1 MSPRT
6 PHQFQEIRDEKRALI
21 MAVALEHFA
30 NEGYFKTTIIHI
42 ARHAGISKGLMYNYF
57 KSKEELLIAIINK
70 SIEDIAQ
77 YFDLNRDGYLSE
89 DEFEMFI
96 RKLFSLIREKI
107 SFWRLFSQLLIQ
119 KDVRDHF
126 LKSSRGE
133 ISTSQVMYTN
143 RSNTVLSLISKM
155 ITEYF
160 KRKKEK
166 KPSDYDPQIDMTLFI
181 CTIEGFA
188 RITIYKDDVDETNY
202 MKTLNK
208 IIELY
213 K

>member
-57 KSKEELLIAIINK
+57 TSKEELLIAIINK

-77 YFDLNRDGYLSE
+77 YFDPNRDGYLSE

-96 RKLFSLIREKI
+96 RKLFSLIRKK
-107 SFWRLFSQLLIQ
+107 SHSGASSPNS
-119 KDVRDHF
+119 
-126 LKSSRGE
+126 SSR
-133 ISTSQVMYTN
+133 
-143 RSNTVLSLISKM
+143 KM
-155 ITEYF
+155 
-160 KRKKEK
+160 
-166 KPSDYDPQIDMTLFI
+166 
-181 CTIEGFA
+181 
-188 RITIYKDDVDETNY
+188 
-202 MKTLNK
+202 
-208 IIELY
+208 
-213 K
+213 